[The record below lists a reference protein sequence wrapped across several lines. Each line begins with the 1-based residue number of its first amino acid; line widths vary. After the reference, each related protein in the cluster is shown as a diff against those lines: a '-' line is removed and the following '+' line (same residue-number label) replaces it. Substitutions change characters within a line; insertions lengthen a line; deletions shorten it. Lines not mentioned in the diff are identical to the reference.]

1 MTLDHIIPHTFHC
14 IFETISGNYRD
25 REGEKLGDRELRGRT
40 LPAVFRRERQRRGRR
55 RRGGVRAG
63 DNTVG
68 EDTVVRGGGGGA
80 PASGV
85 VGEERQRRGLLKRSV
100 SVGGCQRMRGTG
112 VNGCRRRGGA

>member
-1 MTLDHIIPHTFHC
+1 LHTINSIYTFFLENQAFKLIIVTVHLMTLDHIIPHTFHC

-85 VGEERQRRGLLKRSV
+85 VGEER
-100 SVGGCQRMRGTG
+100 
-112 VNGCRRRGGA
+112 

>member
-40 LPAVFRRERQRRGRR
+40 LPAVFRRERQRRGRS
-55 RRGGVRAG
+55 V
-63 DNTVG
+63 
-68 EDTVVRGGGGGA
+68 GGGGG
-80 PASGV
+80 
-85 VGEERQRRGLLKRSV
+85 GEESGPETTPLGRTRLCAVVEEGRQRRGLLERSV

>member
-25 REGEKLGDRELRGRT
+25 GEGEKLGDRELRGRT

-85 VGEERQRRGLLKRSV
+85 VGEERQRRGLLERSV
-100 SVGGCQRMRGTG
+100 SVGGC
-112 VNGCRRRGGA
+112 